1 MSNPSSSPKVE
12 DEAPAQ
18 TAPPSQ
24 STARRKPDHRL
35 RLALGTVAL
44 AIALFFGLSYLADNW
59 SRESTDDAFIDGR
72 IVSIASKVPGEVIA
86 LHVVENQDVKAGD
99 LLVEVDPRDYEVR
112 VSQKRAA
119 LESARAN
126 QEAIKAGFELMRA
139 RVNTAE
145 ATRKQSD
152 AQAEASK
159 STYDN
164 AEINWNRAR
173 NMWTNED
180 HKVISEQDFDTA
192 KAVMTTAHANWQADL
207 DKAASD
213 ASKVIESQAQLTT
226 AYKLYDEAGAQ
237 VSQSEADVQ
246 AAELELSYTKIVAPV
261 DGRVTRKMVE
271 QGAYIQLGQN
281 LLAIVRPE
289 IWITANFKETQTAKM
304 RAGQPVRI
312 KVDGMGDLA
321 LHGHVESLQSGSG
334 ARFSLLPPENAVGN
348 YVKVVQRVPV
358 KIVFDEPVQAVQG
371 LGPGMSVAP
380 SVQIGSRVIS
390 DAMIVVIAIIC
401 APAAVALFWLLMQ
414 RRSKTQKQP

>member
-1 MSNPSSSPKVE
+1 MSDSSSSP
-12 DEAPAQ
+12 AQ
-18 TAPPSQ
+18 TTPSGISPAPD
-24 STARRKPDHRL
+24 KPDYRL
-35 RLALGTVAL
+35 RLILGTVAL
-44 AIALFFGLSYLADNW
+44 AVALFFGLSYLADNW
-59 SRESTDDAFIDGR
+59 SRESTDDAFIDGH
-72 IVSIASKVPGEVIA
+72 IVSIASKAPGEVVA

-99 LLVEVDPRDYEVR
+99 VLMEVDPRDYEVR

-119 LESARAN
+119 LASAKAN

-173 NMWTNED
+173 NMWTNET
-180 HKVISEQDFDTA
+180 HKVISEQDYDTA
-192 KAVMTTAHANWQADL
+192 QAVMNTTKASWQADL
-207 DKAASD
+207 EKAASD
-213 ASKVIESQAQLTT
+213 ASKVAESQAQLTT

-237 VSQSEADVQ
+237 VSQAEADVQ
-246 AAELELSYTKIVAPV
+246 AADLQLSYTKILAPV
-261 DGRVTRKMVE
+261 DGRITRKMVE

-312 KVDGMGDLA
+312 KVDGMGDRA

-358 KIVFDEPVQAVQG
+358 KIVFDDPVQAVQG
-371 LGPGMSVAP
+371 LGPGMSVSP
-380 SVQIGSRVIS
+380 SVEIGSRVLS
-390 DAMIVVIAIIC
+390 DAVIAIISIIC
-401 APAAVALFWLLMQ
+401 APVAVALFWWFMQ
-414 RRSKTQKQP
+414 RRSRTQKQP

>member
-1 MSNPSSSPKVE
+1 MSNPSSSPNDE
-12 DEAPAQ
+12 DKASAQPAPAGTSNVQ
-18 TAPPSQ
+18 G
-24 STARRKPDHRL
+24 KPDHRL

-44 AIALFFGLSYLADNW
+44 AIALFFALSYLADNW
-59 SRESTDDAFIDGR
+59 SRESTDDAFIDGH
-72 IVSIASKVPGEVIA
+72 IASIASKVPGEVVA
-86 LHVVENQDVKAGD
+86 MHVVENQDVKAGD

-112 VSQKRAA
+112 VTQKRAA

-192 KAVMTTAHANWQADL
+192 KAVMNTAHANWQADL

-246 AAELELSYTKIVAPV
+246 AAELELSYTKITAPV
-261 DGRVTRKMVE
+261 DGRITRKMVE

-312 KVDGMGDLA
+312 KVDGMGDRA

-358 KIVFDEPVQAVQG
+358 KIVFDDPVQAVQG

-380 SVQIGSRVIS
+380 SVQIGNRALS
-390 DAMIVVIAIIC
+390 DAVIAVIAIIC
-401 APAAVALFWLLMQ
+401 APVAVALFWFFMQ
-414 RRSKTQKQP
+414 RRSKTQNQP